1 MDMARTVESDLGGF
15 MRSVG
20 KIALLRRAV
29 GSWGK
34 TKLSEY
40 SDGGSVLSRT
50 ATPTHVG
57 DGDDDDDE
65 KLRRREAM
73 ETLISELFA
82 SIAAIKAEYA
92 QLQVAQ
98 SPYDPETIQ
107 SSDRLVVSQL
117 KHLSLL
123 KQAYLKRLPIN
134 GSGGGG
140 SSGSRLAAELQEQR
154 NLLRTFEITSKKLES
169 DLERKDSQ
177 ILLLKNQVS
186 ETEAICRWMEENI
199 GPNIKR
205 PSEKKLDGHF
215 RLSSVDP
222 ALFLA
227 VLRRAV
233 KSIRSFVKLMVKEME
248 AARWNLT
255 AAAGSIAPDV
265 LRGRPEDRSFA
276 FESYVC
282 RIIFSGFHLRDFEL
296 GHGGAAG
303 RPPSSFLDEFL
314 DLKDADLG
322 EILRRPS
329 PLSEF
334 CRVKY
339 LALVHPAMEASF
351 GGQTQRDLLSS
362 SGGGSFPVTTQF
374 LVQFAEMARRVWL
387 LHRLFFSFEPAA
399 EASIFQAGRGC
410 RFSELFMESVV
421 DEAGAA
427 AVGFTVVPGFR
438 VGRTIIQC
446 KVYPARAA
454 EGR

>member
-1 MDMARTVESDLGGF
+1 
-15 MRSVG
+15 
-20 KIALLRRAV
+20 
-29 GSWGK
+29 
-34 TKLSEY
+34 
-40 SDGGSVLSRT
+40 
-50 ATPTHVG
+50 
-57 DGDDDDDE
+57 
-65 KLRRREAM
+65 M

-134 GSGGGG
+134 GSGGGGGG

-276 FESYVC
+276 FESYL
-282 RIIFSGFHLRDFEL
+282 S
-296 GHGGAAG
+296 HGGAAG

-427 AVGFTVVPGFR
+427 AVGFTVVPGSGWG
-438 VGRTIIQC
+438 GR
-446 KVYPARAA
+446 
-454 EGR
+454 

>member
-1 MDMARTVESDLGGF
+1 MARTVESDLGGI
-15 MRSVG
+15 MRGV
-20 KIALLRRAV
+20 RRAV

-34 TKLSEY
+34 KAKLSEY
-40 SDGGSVLSRT
+40 SDGGSVLSR
-50 ATPTHVG
+50 ATTTTRL
-57 DGDDDDDE
+57 DDEEGDDE

-73 ETLISELFA
+73 ETLIAELFA

-107 SSDRLVVSQL
+107 SSDRAVVSQL
-117 KHLSLL
+117 KRVSLL
-123 KQAYLKRLPIN
+123 KQAYLKRLPVN
-134 GSGGGG
+134 GHDGGG
-140 SSGSRLAAELQEQR
+140 SSRLAAELQEQR

-169 DLERKDSQ
+169 ELERKDSQ

-199 GPNIKR
+199 R
-205 PSEKKLDGHF
+205 PSIKHPPEKKFEGLL

-233 KSIRSFVKLMVKEME
+233 KSIRYFVKLMVKEME
-248 AARWNLT
+248 AARWDLT

-282 RIIFSGFHLRDFEL
+282 RIIFSGFHRRDFDL

-303 RPPSSFLDEFL
+303 RPPSSFLEEFL
-314 DLKDADLG
+314 GLKDADLG
-322 EILRRPS
+322 EILRGPS

-339 LALVHPAMEASF
+339 LTLVHPAMEASF
-351 GGQTQRDLLSS
+351 FGGQDQRELLLLS
-362 SGGGSFPVTTQF
+362 SGGGGGFPVTTQLF
-374 LVQFAEMARRVWL
+374 FRFGEMARRVWL

-421 DEAGAA
+421 EVGAGA

-454 EGR
+454 AEGR